1 MKLAVLG
8 AGGIVPDFLEAASKI
23 PRAEI
28 CAIYGR
34 ESSRSRMLAY
44 QAQYGIPHLYM
55 DYGQLLEDRQVEGV
69 YVALPNHLHHE
80 FAKKALEAKK
90 HAIIEKPFASNGRQ
104 ARELVELAEKN
115 GVFVFEAISNL
126 YMPNYKKTRE
136 LVKGLGKVKVVQMN
150 FSQYSSRYDKFKE
163 GVVLPVFDPEQ
174 SGGALMDIN
183 VYNVH
188 FILGLFGKPQKISYH
203 ANIERGIDTSG
214 VLLLEY
220 PGFQC
225 VAVGAKDCQ
234 APASISIQGEEGY
247 LYSTQPTN
255 VYDGFS
261 LGKGRGE
268 TEDFALNGG
277 FPRLYHELMAFVGM
291 VEGRD
296 GGLFCK
302 ASRHS
307 LDVMD
312 VLDEARRQAG
322 VAIGPIN
329 G

>member
-115 GVFVFEAISNL
+115 GVFQLIYAKL
-126 YMPNYKKTRE
+126 QKDTGAG
-136 LVKGLGKVKVVQMN
+136 KGAG
-150 FSQYSSRYDKFKE
+150 E
-163 GVVLPVFDPEQ
+163 GESCADEFFPVFQ
-174 SGGALMDIN
+174 QI
-183 VYNVH
+183 
-188 FILGLFGKPQKISYH
+188 
-203 ANIERGIDTSG
+203 
-214 VLLLEY
+214 
-220 PGFQC
+220 
-225 VAVGAKDCQ
+225 
-234 APASISIQGEEGY
+234 
-247 LYSTQPTN
+247 
-255 VYDGFS
+255 
-261 LGKGRGE
+261 
-268 TEDFALNGG
+268 
-277 FPRLYHELMAFVGM
+277 
-291 VEGRD
+291 
-296 GGLFCK
+296 
-302 ASRHS
+302 
-307 LDVMD
+307 
-312 VLDEARRQAG
+312 
-322 VAIGPIN
+322 
-329 G
+329 